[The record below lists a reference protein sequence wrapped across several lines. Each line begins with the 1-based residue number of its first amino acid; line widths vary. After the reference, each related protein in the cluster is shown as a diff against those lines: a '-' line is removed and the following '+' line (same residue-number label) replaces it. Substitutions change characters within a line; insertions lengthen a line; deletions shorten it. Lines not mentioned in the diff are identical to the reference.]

1 MRVVTQLI
9 IVAILVAGGGGAW
22 WATQRSSAD
31 ADTNT
36 SRRGLP
42 GGRPVLVE
50 MASVEVAPVN
60 VTVEAIGTAAA
71 KEAVMLTPKVTG
83 IIKRI
88 AFSEGETVQ
97 AGQILVEFDAG
108 ELEAQLAEERAK
120 YSNSLRLYDR
130 ALKLLETNNVAR
142 ARVDELYGDL
152 LAADARVRADEARL
166 RDYVIRAPFNGK
178 LGLRRVSVGALVRP
192 GTEITT
198 LDDTSTIKVDFRVP
212 ETALSSVGPGM
223 RVEARSAAYPGRAFQ
238 GIVKTIGSR
247 VDPTTR
253 AIDLRAEIPNRD
265 GALKPGMF
273 LTATIVVAK
282 RENAILVPEQ
292 AVVSS
297 GNRHYVFAVVEGR
310 AVRTN
315 VELGEQTFG
324 KVEIVSG
331 LQPDAV
337 VITAGVQK
345 VRDRV
350 LVREAGALPA
360 DGERRGPPGAGSPGR
375 GPPRD
380 GERRPRRTP

>member
-31 ADTNT
+31 ADTNS

-50 MASVEVAPVN
+50 MAGVEVAPVN

-71 KEAVMLTPKVTG
+71 REAVMLTPKITG

-88 AFSEGETVQ
+88 TFREGEAVQ
-97 AGQILVEFDAG
+97 AGQVLVEFDAG
-108 ELEAQLAEERAK
+108 ELEAQLEEERAK

-130 ALKLLETNNVAR
+130 AIKLLETNIVAR

-166 RDYVIRAPFNGK
+166 RDYVIRAPFDGK

-198 LDDTSTIKVDFRVP
+198 LDDISTMKVDFRVP
-212 ETALSSVGPGM
+212 ETALSSISTGM
-223 RVEARSAAYPGRAFQ
+223 AVEARSAAYPNRTFKGT
-238 GIVKTIGSR
+238 VKTIGSR
-247 VDPTTR
+247 VDPNTR
-253 AIDLRAEIPNRD
+253 AIALRAEIPNKD
-265 GALKPGMF
+265 GALRPGMF
-273 LTATIVVAK
+273 LTATIVVAR
-282 RENAILVPEQ
+282 RERAVLVPEQ

-297 GNRHYVFAVVEGR
+297 GSRHYVFAVIEGR

-315 VELGEQTFG
+315 VELGEQTLG
-324 KVEIVSG
+324 KVEITSG
-331 LQPDAV
+331 LQPDSV
-337 VITAGVQK
+337 VVTAGVQK
-345 VRDRV
+345 VRDRMP
-350 LVREAGALPA
+350 VRQVGAAPA
-360 DGERRGPPGAGSPGR
+360 EGERRGPPR
-375 GPPRD
+375 E
-380 GERRPRRTP
+380 GERRPRRAQ

>member
-42 GGRPVLVE
+42 GGRAVLVE

-71 KEAVMLTPKVTG
+71 REAVMLTPKVTG

-97 AGQILVEFDAG
+97 AGRILVEFDAG

-120 YSNSLRLYDR
+120 YSNSLRLYER
-130 ALKLLETNNVAR
+130 SLKLLETNNVAR
-142 ARVDELYGDL
+142 ARVDEIYGDL

-166 RDYVIRAPFNGK
+166 RDYVIRAPFSGK

-198 LDDTSTIKVDFRVP
+198 LDDTSTMKVDFRVP

-223 RVEARSAAYPGRAFQ
+223 QVEARSAAYPGRAFP

-273 LTATIVVAK
+273 LTAKIVVAK
-282 RENAILVPEQ
+282 RDNAILVPEQ

-350 LVREAGALPA
+350 PVREAGALPA
-360 DGERRGPPGAGSPGR
+360 DGERRGPPAAGAPGR

-380 GERRPRRTP
+380 GERRPRRTQ